1 MFSFAYCCS
10 LHFFLRK
17 LSITYTNKHP
27 PTHTHAYT
35 HMQTCTHLHTITPTS
50 ISSISHTGIHSL
62 ANTLT
67 QTHANTQAH
76 TPTHI
81 QAHAHIRKHTHSHAN
96 TYSHTQ
102 THAFTHSLT
111 RKNTHTH
118 AISPTCYPDS
128 HLVFQISSI
137 FRLSF
142 SLLIILPT
150 FFSLFLFFFLG
161 GLSNFCSNCRNYK
174 LESVFSC

>member
-1 MFSFAYCCS
+1 MLTHTCKHA
-10 LHFFLRK
+10 H
-17 LSITYTNKHP
+17 TYTLSLQLQFP
-27 PTHTHAYT
+27 LSPTQAYT
-35 HMQTCTHLHTITPTS
+35 HLQTHSHKHMQTRKHTHPLTYKH
-50 ISSISHTGIHSL
+50 
-62 ANTLT
+62 T
-67 QTHANTQAH
+67 QTHANT
-76 TPTHI
+76 
-81 QAHAHIRKHTHSHAN
+81 RKHTHTHAN
-96 TYSHTQ
+96 TRTHTQ

-137 FRLSF
+137 FRLSL

-161 GLSNFCSNCRNYK
+161 GLSNFCSKCRNYK